1 MEKFG
6 HTVPSKRQAT
16 KHQTLVAVSVAHAKQ
31 KPTVRMTDLKTTFE
45 VDGIVDVGTFPRMK
59 RIEK

>member
-6 HTVPSKRQAT
+6 HTVPSKRQVT

-31 KPTVRMTDLKTTFE
+31 KPAVRMTDLKTTF
-45 VDGIVDVGTFPRMK
+45 
-59 RIEK
+59 